1 MSRCAAGRAC
11 YILRYFFFIMIPPY
25 CVCSRLLHQSVVD
38 KASWAAKWAKSS
50 SVYIAVRPNWT
61 LTMAD
66 FATFTQQICFSSK
79 IIGSLKRSGKFGI
92 GCWIRSARD
101 AKVWILYVRSYF
113 FTNETLGSWT
123 YLSSLLGGFVVAPTQ
138 KWWKSVQLPRV
149 SFVKK

>member
-1 MSRCAAGRAC
+1 MRGNICHNIASLYSLTVLNIPFSWIQIKIMSRCAAGRAC

-66 FATFTQQICFSSK
+66 FATFTQTIFFHHLKDQENSELVNGSSRQHVNREARCFQCM
-79 IIGSLKRSGKFGI
+79 IGTNHVKCHLI
-92 GCWIRSARD
+92 
-101 AKVWILYVRSYF
+101 
-113 FTNETLGSWT
+113 FT
-123 YLSSLLGGFVVAPTQ
+123 
-138 KWWKSVQLPRV
+138 
-149 SFVKK
+149 